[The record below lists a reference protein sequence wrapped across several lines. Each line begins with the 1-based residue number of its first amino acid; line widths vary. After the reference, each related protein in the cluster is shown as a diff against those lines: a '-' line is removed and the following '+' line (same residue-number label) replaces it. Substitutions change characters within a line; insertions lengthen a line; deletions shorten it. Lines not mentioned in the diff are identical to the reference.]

1 MTSPGLFDIGPPTEI
16 VSINGT
22 DHKVRGLPLRIIV
35 DLLKDYPAIIG
46 MLGKGLTAEAVV
58 AQGPAAV
65 SLIIAAGYGMADDEK
80 ARKAAAD
87 LPLDVQLDL
96 IAGIVNATL
105 GGGAG
110 PFADKVR
117 KIYDAF
123 KVMNPAE
130 AQAETTAEE
139 DSNEVRERKLQRMR
153 DRLSRMQSQQTS
165 NSSSPGVATDPAKF
179 GT

>member
-1 MTSPGLFDIGPPTEI
+1 MTAPGLFDIGPPTEI
-16 VSINGT
+16 VAINCVE
-22 DHKVRGLPLRIIV
+22 HKVRGLPLRIIV

-96 IAGIVNATL
+96 IAGIVKATL

-110 PFADKVR
+110 PFADKLR

-123 KVMNPAE
+123 KVMNQTVE
-130 AQAETTAEE
+130 IDVKDLE
-139 DSNEVRERKLQRMR
+139 DERERKLERMKA
-153 DRLSRMQSQQTS
+153 RLSRMQSQRTS
-165 NSSSPGVATDPAKF
+165 NSSSPEADIDPAKF

>member
-1 MTSPGLFDIGPPTEI
+1 MTPSLFDIGPPTEI
-16 VSINGT
+16 VAINGAEQ
-22 DHKVRGLPLRIIV
+22 KVRGLPLRVIV
-35 DLLKDYPAIIG
+35 DLLKEYPAIIG

-58 AQGPAAV
+58 GQGPAAV

-96 IAGIVNATL
+96 IAGIVKATL

-110 PFADKVR
+110 PFADKLK
-117 KIYDAF
+117 KIFEAF

-130 AQAETTAEE
+130 VEVKTEGQE
-139 DSNEVRERKLQRMR
+139 EVRERKLERMR
-153 DRLSRMQSQQTS
+153 QRLSRLQSRQTS
-165 NSSSPGVATDPAKF
+165 NSSSPEADTAPAKF

>member
-1 MTSPGLFDIGPPTEI
+1 MMTAPGLFDIGAPTE
-16 VSINGT
+16 VVAINGAE
-22 DHKVRGLPLRIIV
+22 HKVRGLPLRVIV
-35 DLLKDYPAIIG
+35 DLLKDYPLIIG
-46 MLGKGLTAEAVV
+46 MLGKGLTAEAIV

-96 IAGIVNATL
+96 IAGIVKATL

-110 PFADKVR
+110 PFADKIR

-123 KVMNPAE
+123 KVMNQTVE
-130 AQAETTAEE
+130 IDVKDLEQE
-139 DSNEVRERKLQRMR
+139 RERKLERMKQ
-153 DRLSRMQSQQTS
+153 RLSRMQSQRTS
-165 NSSSPGVATDPAKF
+165 NSSSPEVATDPAKF